1 MSSINYDL
9 KKIKAFVFDV
19 DGVLSGDILSL
30 SADGDPMRTVNI
42 KDGYAMQLAVKKG
55 YILAIITGGYTE
67 AVRIRFSRLGIEH
80 IYMRSAVKM
89 KDFEDLLAKTG
100 LALDEIMYAG
110 DDIPDYEIMQ
120 RVGLP
125 VAPSDAAP
133 EIKAVAKYISLKR
146 GGEGVARDV
155 IEQTLKAQ
163 GDWMADEAFGW

>member
-67 AVRIRFSRLGIEH
+67 SVRIRFSRLGIEH

-89 KDFEDLLAKTG
+89 KDFEDLLSKTG
-100 LALDEIMYAG
+100 LALDEIIYAG

-133 EIKAVAKYISLKR
+133 EIKAIAKYISLKR

-163 GDWMADEAFGW
+163 GDWIDRKSVV

>member
-89 KDFEDLLAKTG
+89 KDFEDLLSKTG

>member
-67 AVRIRFSRLGIEH
+67 SVRIRFSRLGIEH

-89 KDFEDLLAKTG
+89 KDFEDLLSKTG
-100 LALDEIMYAG
+100 LALDEIIYAG

-133 EIKAVAKYISLKR
+133 EIKAIAKYISLKR